1 MTSVP
6 SRTEI
11 LDDITTILSEQ
22 TGASLAGS
30 LTEETRFFADLGLA
44 SIDAVVLTEILQKHY
59 GRTLPFHE
67 LIAEVGKRAER
78 DLEIGELVAFL
89 ETHLR

>member
-1 MTSVP
+1 VTSVP

-11 LDDITTILSEQ
+11 LDDITAILSEQ
-22 TGASLAGS
+22 TGGSLAGS

-67 LIAEVGKRAER
+67 LIAEVGRRAER
-78 DLEIGELVAFL
+78 DLSIGELVAFL
-89 ETHLR
+89 ETHL